1 MRIKEVD
8 KDIDLWY
15 NSITETVAGA
25 IGGFAMPIGQKPL
38 KRPWPYSKMKT
49 SKKKKKKDA

>member
-49 SKKKKKKDA
+49 SKKKKKK